1 MAETKKLKLKEINER
16 WKECKSRC
24 SAIKNEKKKNKTFK
38 SFYLSLVESVSL
50 VPPCYPEVLKTMQTE
65 KWHIAIN
72 IH

>member
-1 MAETKKLKLKEINER
+1 MRGE
-16 WKECKSRC
+16 KSV
-24 SAIKNEKKKNKTFK
+24 SLGAVQSKMKKKKNKTFK